1 MARSKTPGVVHIP
14 WYATGFRG
22 DAFAEALA
30 EFAPI
35 AMRYGALDYQ
45 VFRSREDRYRF
56 LQIATFET
64 KLDWERFWEGDEA
77 VAFRLP
83 HERVGGIEVVGA
95 CRLGG
100 KAFERL
106 GDTLKQ
112 RFQFRGVVNHR
123 AAVSV

>member
-77 VAFRLP
+77 VAFR
-83 HERVGGIEVVGA
+83 
-95 CRLGG
+95 
-100 KAFERL
+100 
-106 GDTLKQ
+106 
-112 RFQFRGVVNHR
+112 VNHSGWYQVPVLPVWHDR
-123 AAVSV
+123 LAAGSLADEAAEAEEATTASDAGSPAAA